1 MDWGLNL
8 ITGSIIAALF
18 VWLIAVLAHR
28 AYRDHYF
35 TRTSSTWRKPGFWEN
50 FSLRHA
56 VSADIF
62 QSDDDVAMTLYARVV
77 LAGYRVAIVAFYC
90 LLFADLL
97 FFLIH
102 LSA

>member
-8 ITGSIIAALF
+8 ITVSIIAALF

-28 AYRDHYF
+28 TYRDYYF
-35 TRTSSTWRKPGFWEN
+35 ERTPSTWHKPGFWEN
-50 FSLRHA
+50 YSLRHA

-62 QSDDDVAMTLYARVV
+62 QSDDNVTMPLYARIV
-77 LAGYRVAIVAFYC
+77 LMGYRLAITAFYC

-97 FFLIH
+97 FFLFH
-102 LSA
+102 LFA